1 MSELKARLTADMKAA
16 MKSGDKERLAVIRM
30 LLAAI
35 KQKEVDERVELRDAD
50 IIAVLNKQAKQRKE
64 SIDQFRNAGRN
75 DLADSESFELSII
88 ESYLPQPLS
97 EAELDQLIQTAIT
110 EIGATS
116 MAQMGQVMNLVRE
129 RAAGRA
135 DMALVSAKV
144 KAALNG

>member
-35 KQKEVDERVELRDAD
+35 KQKEVDERVELSDAD
-50 IIAVLNKQAKQRKE
+50 VIAVLNKQAKQRKE

-110 EIGATS
+110 EIGATG

-135 DMALVSAKV
+135 DMALVSARV
-144 KAALNG
+144 KAALNS

>member
-97 EAELDQLIQTAIT
+97 ETELDQLIQSAIT
-110 EIGATS
+110 ETGATS
-116 MAQMGQVMNLVRE
+116 MAQMGQVMNLIRE

-135 DMALVSAKV
+135 DMALVSARV